1 MKKRIL
7 MLGICVLAAVV
18 FCGCKHSNINET
30 KINIIQ
36 QEDVKINANTAR

>member
-1 MKKRIL
+1 MKTWIL
-7 MLGICVLAAVV
+7 MLCICVLTAVL

-36 QEDVKINANTAR
+36 QEDVKINTNTTR